1 MTSNIVPS
9 FIEPHSS
16 SPHRKLS
23 LDLLPRKG
31 VLAIAAVL
39 DIAINARGR
48 PVAAKSL
55 ASRHRLP
62 PRHLEPVL
70 QALVREGILRGVRG
84 PRGGYEL
91 ARAETDIAAH
101 EILHAAATVEEQN
114 GSPISG
120 SALLKHV
127 VGPAL
132 VKAEE
137 AFSKA
142 LAAIT
147 VADLAR
153 SAHAGRQ
160 ALGEH

>member
-1 MTSNIVPS
+1 MQ
-9 FIEPHSS
+9 
-16 SPHRKLS
+16 
-23 LDLLPRKG
+23 LLPRKG

-48 PVAAKSL
+48 PVAARSL

-91 ARAETDIAAH
+91 ARAENEIAAR
-101 EILHAAATVEEQN
+101 EILQAAATVEEQN
-114 GSPISG
+114 EVPASSS
-120 SALLKHV
+120 SALLRHV

-132 VKAEE
+132 AKAEH
-137 AFSKA
+137 AFAIA
-142 LAAIT
+142 LDAIT

-153 SAHAGRQ
+153 SAQAGQ
-160 ALGEH
+160 AGDG

>member
-1 MTSNIVPS
+1 M
-9 FIEPHSS
+9 
-16 SPHRKLS
+16 L
-23 LDLLPRKG
+23 LLPRKG

-55 ASRHRLP
+55 ATRHRLP

-91 ARAETDIAAH
+91 AREESDIAAND
-101 EILHAAATVEEQN
+101 ILRAAGTVEN
-114 GSPISG
+114 GEDTPLAG
-120 SALLKHV
+120 SALLSNV
-127 VGPAL
+127 VVPAL
-132 VKAEE
+132 ERAEE
-137 AFSKA
+137 QFSEA
-142 LAAIT
+142 LARLT

-153 SAHAGRQ
+153 SADGGQ
-160 ALGEH
+160 KPGG